1 MILVVNEILYI
12 KSTVLASTLF
22 DSIPFTCLV
31 YSQNKFFYVLIIR
44 GFTESFVMNCRVDV
58 LDMN

>member
-22 DSIPFTCLV
+22 DPMPFAWLV